1 MKGRKEDRVGE
12 IVKSLWGEI
21 GEIEEDVFFSYI
33 YEREREKE
41 FKM

>member
-12 IVKSLWGEI
+12 TVKSLWGET
-21 GEIEEDVFFSYI
+21 GEIEEDVLSSYI

-41 FKM
+41 SKM